1 MKIIHVILNLGYGG
15 AENMLVKLVNQDKDN
30 QILIITLSD
39 YSPLKVKIHNT
50 NVSQVSGFPLRASKI
65 ISFFRLI
72 SLVRNFKPDIIQS
85 WMYHSELIGLV
96 LKFFNPKAKLFWNIR
111 CSTSEWLKL
120 RFRNKVIFRLL
131 ISGSGHVSGI
141 IVNSHVEFEESIL
154 LGYPKEKL
162 IYIPNGF
169 ENVEIANRPFIRNSL
184 LTRFNIT
191 GNAIIIGCV
200 SKNSVLKDIDTLL
213 KAFQITNIKMPDT
226 HLILVG
232 SGFDDMFCD
241 KLRNMGLRDTVHIYG
256 TTNNIYEIKP

>member
-1 MKIIHVILNLGYGG
+1 
-15 AENMLVKLVNQDKDN
+15 
-30 QILIITLSD
+30 
-39 YSPLKVKIHNT
+39 
-50 NVSQVSGFPLRASKI
+50 
-65 ISFFRLI
+65 
-72 SLVRNFKPDIIQS
+72 
-85 WMYHSELIGLV
+85 
-96 LKFFNPKAKLFWNIR
+96 
-111 CSTSEWLKL
+111 
-120 RFRNKVIFRLL
+120 L

-256 TTNNIYEIKP
+256 TTNNIFEVIPGFDIAALSSKTESFPNVIAEYMLSTLPIVSTNVSDIPEIIGEYGFVVPPGDPEAFSKALLSVLNMSDNDKIILGKNARERILNNFPIDKIYDSYLDKYKEKLYSREK